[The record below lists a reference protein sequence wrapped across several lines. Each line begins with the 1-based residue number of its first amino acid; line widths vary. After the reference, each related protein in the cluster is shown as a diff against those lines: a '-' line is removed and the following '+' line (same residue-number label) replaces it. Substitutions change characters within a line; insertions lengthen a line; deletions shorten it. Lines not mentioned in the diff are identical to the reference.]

1 MEIRF
6 SLTGAY
12 PRIYDN
18 LVAYRK
24 PMTHK
29 ELSNT
34 LEQWAP
40 LELAEDFDN
49 VGWLIQ
55 TEENKISGI
64 LVAHDALETVV
75 EEAYQKACNVIV
87 CYHPIIFT
95 GIKAI
100 DPKHYVS
107 RAISAAIKRGV
118 SIYCLHTALDKVIGG
133 VNDLMGNAIK
143 LEQSTFLLP
152 QEQGGMGRIGYLK
165 NPMTGI
171 DFLKQVQS
179 VFQTPMLRHS
189 TIPDKPIKKVAVIGG
204 SGAFG
209 IEAALAQHAD
219 ALLTGDL
226 KYHDFF
232 KPNGELLL
240 IDVGHFESERFTK
253 NAIAKYLQE
262 KFSNFAVT
270 LSELNT
276 NPVGYYTYG
285 EE

>member
-1 MEIRF
+1 
-6 SLTGAY
+6 
-12 PRIYDN
+12 
-18 LVAYRK
+18 
-24 PMTHK
+24 MTHK
-29 ELSNT
+29 ELSDT
-34 LEQWAP
+34 LEKWAP

-49 VGWLIQ
+49 VGWLIRTQ
-55 TEENKISGI
+55 QHNISGI
-64 LVAHDALETVV
+64 LVAHDALEIVV
-75 EEAYQKACNVIV
+75 EEAYQKNCNVIV
-87 CYHPIIFT
+87 CYHPIIFS
-95 GIKAI
+95 GIKTV
-100 DPKHYVS
+100 DPKDYVA
-107 RAISAAIKRGV
+107 RAISTAIKKNI
-118 SIYCLHTALDKVIGG
+118 SIYCLHTALDKVLGG
-133 VNDLMGNAIK
+133 VNDLMSDALK
-143 LEQSTFLLP
+143 LEHSTFLLP
-152 QEQGGMGRIGYLK
+152 QGQVGMGRIGYLT
-165 NPMTGI
+165 NPMKPAN
-171 DFLKQVQS
+171 FLKQVQL
-179 VFQTPMLRHS
+179 VFGTPMLRHS
-189 TIPDKPIKKVAVIGG
+189 AIPDKPIEKVAVIGG

-270 LSELNT
+270 LSEINT